1 MSGANP
7 VLGSDRSNCR
17 AATTVVLF
25 GLVPLATTTHGSYDM
40 PNGAK
45 LSPSREMEDALMYLP
60 RKGVTDFR
68 KGQIIFDE
76 HQPSKGLHLV
86 VQGRVKVT
94 IPLDDGTQT
103 VVDIFTTDDF
113 FGESSLLGANQY
125 SERALALDNVTLMSW
140 SSGEIE
146 EQVERQPRLGIALL
160 QMLVKR
166 GLDYEERLQ
175 SFALDKTPERVV
187 RSLLRF
193 AERLGTRTED
203 GSIKIPPLTHQVIS
217 EYVGTSREIVTFQMN
232 HLRQKGL
239 LRYSRKGIQVYV
251 DALREHLQAN
261 TGQHVWSQSGE
272 EKTLTAGDRGF

>member
-1 MSGANP
+1 
-7 VLGSDRSNCR
+7 
-17 AATTVVLF
+17 
-25 GLVPLATTTHGSYDM
+25 M

-45 LSPSREMEDALMYLP
+45 LSVSREMEDALMYLP
-60 RKGVTDFR
+60 RKGVTDYR
-68 KGQIIFDE
+68 KCQIIFDE

-140 SSGEIE
+140 TSAEIE

-160 QMLVKR
+160 QMLAKL
-166 GLDYEERLQ
+166 G
-175 SFALDKTPERVV
+175 LDKTPERVV

-193 AERLGTRTED
+193 ADRLGTRTED

-251 DALREHLQAN
+251 DALREHLAAH
-261 TGQHVWSQSGE
+261 TGQQ
-272 EKTLTAGDRGF
+272 

>member
-1 MSGANP
+1 
-7 VLGSDRSNCR
+7 
-17 AATTVVLF
+17 
-25 GLVPLATTTHGSYDM
+25 M

-45 LSPSREMEDALMYLP
+45 TNPAREMEDALMYLP
-60 RKGVTDFR
+60 RKGVTDYR

-94 IPLDDGTQT
+94 IPLDNGAQT

-113 FGESSLLGANQY
+113 FGESALLGHAHY
-125 SERALALDNVTLMSW
+125 TERATAIDNVTLMSW
-140 SSGEIE
+140 TTADIE

-175 SFALDKTPERVV
+175 SFAVDKTPERVV

-232 HLRQKGL
+232 QLRQKGY
-239 LRYSRKGIQVYV
+239 LRYSRKGIQVYS
-251 DALREHLQAN
+251 DALTEHLQSL
-261 TGQHVWSQSGE
+261 TGQGVQWPQPGDERSASAGE
-272 EKTLTAGDRGF
+272 RQF